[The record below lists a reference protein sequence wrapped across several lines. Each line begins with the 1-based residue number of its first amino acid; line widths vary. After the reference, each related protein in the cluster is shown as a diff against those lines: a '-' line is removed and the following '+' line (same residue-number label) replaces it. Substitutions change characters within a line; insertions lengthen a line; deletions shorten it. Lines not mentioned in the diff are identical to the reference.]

1 MNQDQILRKPNGL
14 AWVLFADAE
23 SVQRAVEYYNSGQAF
38 MYGTPFVISS
48 VNVDVIADTDME
60 ENALA
65 KARFV
70 FLIVSLTMKTFNYIL
85 TFFVHFCL
93 WPGARYVTIN
103 DLSLLNTRKVKK
115 LNTAIQNRHA
125 DERLLN

>member
-23 SVQRAVEYYNSGQAF
+23 SVQRAMEYYNSGQAF

-48 VNVDVIADTDME
+48 VSVDVIADTDME

-85 TFFVHFCL
+85 TFFVHFSVCGQAL
-93 WPGARYVTIN
+93 GMLP
-103 DLSLLNTRKVKK
+103 
-115 LNTAIQNRHA
+115 
-125 DERLLN
+125 

>member
-48 VNVDVIADTDME
+48 VNVDVIVDTDIE

-70 FLIVSLTMKTFNYIL
+70 FLIVSLTMKTFSYIFS
-85 TFFVHFCL
+85 FFS
-93 WPGARYVTIN
+93 YIS
-103 DLSLLNTRKVKK
+103 LSVAKR
-115 LNTAIQNRHA
+115 
-125 DERLLN
+125 

>member
-1 MNQDQILRKPNGL
+1 
-14 AWVLFADAE
+14 
-23 SVQRAVEYYNSGQAF
+23 

-70 FLIVSLTMKTFNYIL
+70 FFIVSLTMKTFNYIL
-85 TFFVHFCL
+85 TFFVHFSVCGQAL
-93 WPGARYVTIN
+93 GMLP
-103 DLSLLNTRKVKK
+103 
-115 LNTAIQNRHA
+115 
-125 DERLLN
+125 

>member
-1 MNQDQILRKPNGL
+1 MGVFFFLSNLPIFSVNQDQILRKPNGL

-85 TFFVHFCL
+85 TFFVHFSVCGQAL
-93 WPGARYVTIN
+93 GMLP
-103 DLSLLNTRKVKK
+103 
-115 LNTAIQNRHA
+115 
-125 DERLLN
+125 